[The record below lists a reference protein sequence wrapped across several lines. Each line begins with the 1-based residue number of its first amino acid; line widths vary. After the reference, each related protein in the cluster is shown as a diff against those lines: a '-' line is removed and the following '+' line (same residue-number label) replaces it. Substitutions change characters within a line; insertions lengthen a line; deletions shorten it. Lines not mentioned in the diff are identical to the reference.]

1 MTCLQES
8 SGNHFQ
14 QYNHTDWTIS
24 PTAYNILEQ
33 WKVGNR
39 LWPTSDKIKKE
50 FYFFHLKI
58 NTPFISEILNYIIV
72 REEKSNKYIFTLYLD
87 SRIKNECLDGRSCS
101 VKLLSVPDI
110 MKSISSRSDLIK
122 DSCIGG
128 KNYQE
133 KTVLKT
139 DLRCI

>member
-1 MTCLQES
+1 MES
-8 SGNHFQ
+8 WKQ
-14 QYNHTDWTIS
+14 IV
-24 PTAYNILEQ
+24 AYF
-33 WKVGNR
+33 
-39 LWPTSDKIKKE
+39 DKIKKE
-50 FYFFHLKI
+50 FYFSHLKI
-58 NTPFISEILNYIIV
+58 NTPFISEILNIV

-101 VKLLSVPDI
+101 VKLLSVPDM